1 MPTAAIER
9 SDCARSGGLARP
21 VNAGKMG
28 YLPVPLS
35 QVPAGALT
43 GVDVFVRD
51 ADEGAPGDQQF
62 KLYRAASTSFAE
74 PDRVALLRSG
84 IELAYIRMSDQDR
97 FRAQLDAEVQVTA
110 GDPRVAIPAK
120 ATIVYETGVE
130 LINSLLGD
138 ADLEHI
144 ADRVRV
150 LSRSIATVVLN
161 DPAAFSHLFT
171 ASHHDFYTAT
181 HLVNVATY
189 MVPLAYALGYR
200 AADELN
206 LICQAGLLH
215 DIGKLYVPENVL
227 NKPEQLS
234 EEDWWLLER
243 HPEMG
248 YNHLRSYTGID
259 SAIARVAYEHHER
272 LDGSGYP
279 RNLRGDEMHPYSR
292 LCAVIDAFDAM
303 TALRPFKKRALTTVE
318 AMHIIRQETPHCF
331 DPEVVEAWA
340 ALLGVGETTCD
351 TAEVRADGERRNTR
365 RMRHSTPARI
375 EILDAPEAATGFARR
390 LQAMT
395 HNVSATGIGLLSQT
409 PLPLG
414 ARVAVCLQ
422 SRTWDTDQLRGQVVR
437 CRAYTDGWYDV
448 GVRVTACETDAAGD
462 VAGAD

>member
-1 MPTAAIER
+1 MPTAAIET
-9 SDCARSGGLARP
+9 SDCARSGSLARP
-21 VNAGKMG
+21 VNAGKVG
-28 YLPVPLS
+28 FLPVPLS

-51 ADEGAPGDQQF
+51 THDNARGAEQF
-62 KLYRAASTSFAE
+62 KLLRAASAAFVES
-74 PDRVALLRSG
+74 DRVALLQAG
-84 IELAYIRMSDQDR
+84 TELVYIRMSDQDR
-97 FRAQLDAEVQVTA
+97 FRTQLDAEVQVA
-110 GDPRVAIPAK
+110 AADPRLAIPAK
-120 ATIVYETGVE
+120 ATIIYETGVE
-130 LINSLLGD
+130 LINGLLGD
-138 ADLEHI
+138 PDLEQI

-227 NKPEQLS
+227 NKPGQLS

-259 SAIARVAYEHHER
+259 GAIARVAYEHHER

-279 RNLRGDEMHPYSR
+279 RATCGATR
-292 LCAVIDAFDAM
+292 C
-303 TALRPFKKRALTTVE
+303 
-318 AMHIIRQETPHCF
+318 TPI
-331 DPEVVEAWA
+331 A
-340 ALLGVGETTCD
+340 ASVPSPTPS
-351 TAEVRADGERRNTR
+351 TR
-365 RMRHSTPARI
+365 
-375 EILDAPEAATGFARR
+375 
-390 LQAMT
+390 
-395 HNVSATGIGLLSQT
+395 
-409 PLPLG
+409 
-414 ARVAVCLQ
+414 
-422 SRTWDTDQLRGQVVR
+422 
-437 CRAYTDGWYDV
+437 
-448 GVRVTACETDAAGD
+448 
-462 VAGAD
+462 